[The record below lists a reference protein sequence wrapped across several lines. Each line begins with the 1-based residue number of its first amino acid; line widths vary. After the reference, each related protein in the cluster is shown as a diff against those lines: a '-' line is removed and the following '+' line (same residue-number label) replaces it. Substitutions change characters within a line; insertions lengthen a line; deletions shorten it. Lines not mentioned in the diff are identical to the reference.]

1 MSEQEDISPYDDD
14 NEYDMLSELNY
25 YLTNEIDGFKEIDE
39 NGYVYVDVLEMF
51 EYMLTNKYYHDAT
64 FSMDKQTIENDLNG
78 IENNEDLNEINTK
91 LINAISKLYNA
102 TTVKVDEND
111 NSRHDH
117 KMTFNEKEEPK
128 TKLNPAC
135 SSDNFHMI
143 CKSNI
148 MMANA
153 SVYSLI
159 FEKILAILKN
169 GKIKERLDDFALTAD
184 YDEDVYNFINVIN
197 LFIIR
202 PITVYSNIKNVMSVV
217 CNKIMLNFAEYPSVF
232 SQYLITLNKYIKNSK
247 DTKNI
252 GRDAKIINNITFE
265 ASNTRNNTKSY
276 NIPVLVL
283 NTFDQSTD
291 DVLDHY
297 QTLGMNNINIER
309 ITEEQ

>member
-1 MSEQEDISPYDDD
+1 MSDQDDISPYDDD
-14 NEYDMLSELNY
+14 NEYDMLSKLNS
-25 YLTNEIDGFKEIDE
+25 YLTDEFDQFTEKDE
-39 NGYVYVDVLEMF
+39 NGFILFDVIEMF
-51 EYMLTNKYYHDAT
+51 EYMLTNKYYHDST
-64 FSMDKQTIENDLNG
+64 FSIDEQTIENELND
-78 IENNEDLNEINTK
+78 IEKNEDFNDINTK
-91 LINAISKLYNA
+91 LISVISKLYNA

-111 NSRHDH
+111 GSRHDH
-117 KMTFNEKEEPK
+117 KMTFNENEEPK

-135 SSDNFHMI
+135 SSDNYHMI

-159 FEKILAILKN
+159 FEKIIAILKN
-169 GKIKERLDDFALTAD
+169 ETIKSRLNDFALTAD
-184 YDEDVYNFINVIN
+184 YDQDVYNFINVIN

-217 CNKIMLNFAEYPSVF
+217 CNKIMLIFADYPSVF
-232 SQYLITLNKYIKNSK
+232 SQYLTTLNKYITNSR

-265 ASNTRNNTKSY
+265 APNTRNNIKSY

-283 NTFDQSTD
+283 NTFDQSID
-291 DVLDHY
+291 DVLDQY
-297 QTLGMNNINIER
+297 QTLGMNNIEIMGGN
-309 ITEEQ
+309 EE

>member
-25 YLTNEIDGFKEIDE
+25 YLTNEIDGFKEVDE

-309 ITEEQ
+309 INEEQ

>member
-1 MSEQEDISPYDDD
+1 MSEQDDISPYDDD

-25 YLTNEIDGFKEIDE
+25 YLTGELDGFKEEDE
-39 NGYVYVDVLEMF
+39 NGYVFVNVIEMF
-51 EYMLTNKYYHDAT
+51 EYMLTNKYYHDST
-64 FSMDKQTIENDLNG
+64 FYIDKQTIENELND
-78 IENNEDLNEINTK
+78 IEKNEDLNDVNNK
-91 LINAISKLYNA
+91 LISAISKLYNA

-111 NSRHDH
+111 DSRHDY
-117 KMTFNEKEEPK
+117 KMLFNEKEEPK

-135 SSDNFHMI
+135 SGDNFHMI
-143 CKSNI
+143 CKSNV

-169 GKIKERLDDFALTAD
+169 GKIKSRLDDFALTAD
-184 YDEDVYNFINVIN
+184 YDQDVYNFINVIN

-217 CNKIMLNFAEYPSVF
+217 CNKLMLAFAEYPSVF
-232 SQYLITLNKYIKNSK
+232 SQYLITLNKYIVNSR

-265 ASNTRNNTKSY
+265 APNTRNNIKSY
-276 NIPVLVL
+276 NIPILVL
-283 NTFDQSTD
+283 NTFDQSID
-291 DVLDHY
+291 DVLDQY
-297 QTLGMNNINIER
+297 QTLGMDNIE
-309 ITEEQ
+309 IM

>member
-1 MSEQEDISPYDDD
+1 MSEQDDISPYDDD
-14 NEYDMLSELNY
+14 NEYDMLSKLNY
-25 YLTNEIDGFKEIDE
+25 YLTDELDEFTEEDE
-39 NGYVYVDVLEMF
+39 NGYVFVDVIEMF
-51 EYMLTNKYYHDAT
+51 EHMLTNKYYHDAT
-64 FSMDKQTIENDLNG
+64 FYIDKQTIENELND
-78 IENNEDLNEINTK
+78 IEKNEDLNDINTK
-91 LINAISKLYNA
+91 LISAISKLYNA

-111 NSRHDH
+111 GSRHDH

-135 SSDNFHMI
+135 SGDNFHMI

-159 FEKILAILKN
+159 FEKIIAILKN
-169 GKIKERLDDFALTAD
+169 GNIKERLNDFALTAD
-184 YDEDVYNFINVIN
+184 YDQDVYNFINVIN

-217 CNKIMLNFAEYPSVF
+217 CNKLMLAFAEYPSVF
-232 SQYLITLNKYIKNSK
+232 SQYLTTLNKYIVNSR

-265 ASNTRNNTKSY
+265 APNTRNNIKSY

-283 NTFDQSTD
+283 KTFDQSID
-291 DVLDHY
+291 EVLDQY
-297 QTLGMNNINIER
+297 QTLRMDNIE
-309 ITEEQ
+309 IMGDNEE

>member
-1 MSEQEDISPYDDD
+1 MSEQGDISTYDDD

-25 YLTNEIDGFKEIDE
+25 YLTNELDGFKEEDE
-39 NGYVYVDVLEMF
+39 NGYIFVNVIEMF
-51 EYMLTNKYYHDAT
+51 EYMLTNNYYHDST
-64 FSMDKQTIENDLNG
+64 FYIDKQTIENELNG
-78 IENNEDLNEINTK
+78 VENNEDLNDVNNK
-91 LINAISKLYNA
+91 LISAISKLYNA

-111 NSRHDH
+111 DSRHDH

-135 SSDNFHMI
+135 SSDNYHMI

-169 GKIKERLDDFALTAD
+169 GKIKSRLDDFALTAD
-184 YDEDVYNFINVIN
+184 YDQDVYNFINVIN

-217 CNKIMLNFAEYPSVF
+217 CNKIMLTFADYPSVF
-232 SQYLITLNKYIKNSK
+232 SQYLTTLNKYITNSR

-265 ASNTRNNTKSY
+265 APNTRNNIKSY

-283 NTFDQSTD
+283 NTFDQSID
-291 DVLDHY
+291 DVLDQY
-297 QTLGMNNINIER
+297 QTLGMNNIEIIGGN
-309 ITEEQ
+309 EE

>member
-1 MSEQEDISPYDDD
+1 MSEQEDIGPYDDD

-25 YLTNEIDGFKEIDE
+25 YLTNEIDGFKEEDE
-39 NGYVYVDVLEMF
+39 NGYVFVNVIEMF
-51 EYMLTNKYYHDAT
+51 EYMLTNKYYHDST
-64 FSMDKQTIENDLNG
+64 FSIDKQTIENELNDV
-78 IENNEDLNEINTK
+78 ENNEDLNDVNNK
-91 LINAISKLYNA
+91 LISAISKLYNA

-111 NSRHDH
+111 DSRHDY
-117 KMTFNEKEEPK
+117 KMLFNEKEEPK

-135 SSDNFHMI
+135 SGDNYHMI

-169 GKIKERLDDFALTAD
+169 GKIKSRLDDFALTAD
-184 YDEDVYNFINVIN
+184 YDQDVYNFINVIN

-217 CNKIMLNFAEYPSVF
+217 CNKIMLAFAEYPSVF
-232 SQYLITLNKYIKNSK
+232 SQYLTTLNKYIVNSR

-265 ASNTRNNTKSY
+265 APNTRNNIKSY
-276 NIPVLVL
+276 NIPILVL
-283 NTFDQSTD
+283 NTFDQSID
-291 DVLDHY
+291 DVLDQY
-297 QTLGMNNINIER
+297 QTLGINNIEIIGDN
-309 ITEEQ
+309 EE

>member
-1 MSEQEDISPYDDD
+1 MSEQDDISPYDDD
-14 NEYDMLSELNY
+14 KEYDMLSKLNS
-25 YLTNEIDGFKEIDE
+25 YLTDEFDQFTEEDE
-39 NGYVYVDVLEMF
+39 NGFILFDVIEMF
-51 EYMLTNKYYHDAT
+51 EHMLTNKYYHDAT
-64 FSMDKQTIENDLNG
+64 FSIDKQTIENELND
-78 IENNEDLNEINTK
+78 IEKNEDLNDINTK
-91 LINAISKLYNA
+91 LISAISKLYNA

-111 NSRHDH
+111 DSRHDH

-135 SSDNFHMI
+135 SSDNYHMI

-169 GKIKERLDDFALTAD
+169 GKIKSRLDDFALTAD
-184 YDEDVYNFINVIN
+184 YDQDVYNFINVIN

-217 CNKIMLNFAEYPSVF
+217 CNKLMLAFAEYPSVF
-232 SQYLITLNKYIKNSK
+232 SQYLTTLNRYITNSR
-247 DTKNI
+247 DTKTI
-252 GRDAKIINNITFE
+252 GRNAKIINNVTFE
-265 ASNTRNNTKSY
+265 APNNRNNIKSY

-283 NTFDQSTD
+283 KTFNQSID
-291 DVLDHY
+291 EVLNQY
-297 QTLGMNNINIER
+297 QTLRMDNIE
-309 ITEEQ
+309 IMEGNE

>member
-25 YLTNEIDGFKEIDE
+25 YLTNELDGFKEKDE
-39 NGYVYVDVLEMF
+39 NGYIFVNVIEMF
-51 EYMLTNKYYHDAT
+51 EYMLTNNYYHDST
-64 FSMDKQTIENDLNG
+64 FYIDKQTIENELNG
-78 IENNEDLNEINTK
+78 VENNEDLNDINNK
-91 LINAISKLYNA
+91 LISAISKLYNA

-111 NSRHDH
+111 DSRHDH

-135 SSDNFHMI
+135 SSDNYHMI

-169 GKIKERLDDFALTAD
+169 GKIKSRLDDFALTAD
-184 YDEDVYNFINVIN
+184 YDQDVYNFINVIN

-217 CNKIMLNFAEYPSVF
+217 CNK
-232 SQYLITLNKYIKNSK
+232 
-247 DTKNI
+247 
-252 GRDAKIINNITFE
+252 
-265 ASNTRNNTKSY
+265 
-276 NIPVLVL
+276 
-283 NTFDQSTD
+283 
-291 DVLDHY
+291 
-297 QTLGMNNINIER
+297 
-309 ITEEQ
+309 

>member
-1 MSEQEDISPYDDD
+1 
-14 NEYDMLSELNY
+14 
-25 YLTNEIDGFKEIDE
+25 
-39 NGYVYVDVLEMF
+39 MF
-51 EYMLTNKYYHDAT
+51 EYMLTNNYYHDST
-64 FSMDKQTIENDLNG
+64 FYIDKQTIENELNG
-78 IENNEDLNEINTK
+78 VENNEDLNDVNNK
-91 LINAISKLYNA
+91 LISAISKLYNA

-111 NSRHDH
+111 GSRHDH

-135 SSDNFHMI
+135 SSDNYHMI

-169 GKIKERLDDFALTAD
+169 GKIKSRLDDFALTAD
-184 YDEDVYNFINVIN
+184 YDQDVYNFINVIN

-217 CNKIMLNFAEYPSVF
+217 CNKIMLTFADYPSVF
-232 SQYLITLNKYIKNSK
+232 SQYLTTLNKYITNSR

-265 ASNTRNNTKSY
+265 APNTRNNIKSY

-283 NTFDQSTD
+283 NTFDQSID
-291 DVLDHY
+291 DVLDQY
-297 QTLGMNNINIER
+297 QTLGMNNIEIMGGN
-309 ITEEQ
+309 EE

>member
-217 CNKIMLNFAEYPSVF
+217 CNKIMLNFAEYPLVF
-232 SQYLITLNKYIKNSK
+232 SQYLITLNNYIKNSK

-252 GRDAKIINNITFE
+252 GRDAKIINNIKFE
-265 ASNTRNNTKSY
+265 APNTRNNTKSY
-276 NIPVLVL
+276 NIPILIL
-283 NTFDQSTD
+283 NTFDQSID
-291 DVLDHY
+291 DVLDQY
-297 QTLGMNNINIER
+297 QTLGMNNISIEG